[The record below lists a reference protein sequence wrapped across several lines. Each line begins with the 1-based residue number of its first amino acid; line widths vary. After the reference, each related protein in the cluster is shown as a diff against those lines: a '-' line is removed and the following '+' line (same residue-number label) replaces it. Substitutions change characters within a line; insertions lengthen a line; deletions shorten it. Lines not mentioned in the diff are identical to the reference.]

1 MNLQVWWLKTKRKRT
16 ARAYAKLIMKAAN
29 REDEESLI
37 SEAMNERDLIDD
49 KILHLRSMDVQE
61 KALDTGIPVP
71 PHSDKAA
78 WQDGLNPATTR
89 LSPQA
94 QLELNRLIRA
104 EKRDKWSVFGYMIK
118 EVAAPLIGA
127 IGAIM
132 GLLSLIHSFFPQHP
146 K

>member
-1 MNLQVWWLKTKRKRT
+1 MSVRIWWLNRKRKRT
-16 ARAYAKLIMKAAN
+16 AKMFAKLIHKAKTQEE
-29 REDEESLI
+29 RESLI
-37 SEAMNERDLIDD
+37 SEAMSERDMIEDE
-49 KILHLRSMDVQE
+49 ILHLRSIGIQE
-61 KALDTGIPVP
+61 RAQNAGLPVP
-71 PHSDKAA
+71 QYSDKQA
-78 WQDGLNPATTR
+78 WQDGMNPATTR

-104 EKRDKWSVFGYMIK
+104 ERRDKWSVAAFIVK

-132 GLLSLIHSFFPQHP
+132 GLLSLIHSFFPKHP